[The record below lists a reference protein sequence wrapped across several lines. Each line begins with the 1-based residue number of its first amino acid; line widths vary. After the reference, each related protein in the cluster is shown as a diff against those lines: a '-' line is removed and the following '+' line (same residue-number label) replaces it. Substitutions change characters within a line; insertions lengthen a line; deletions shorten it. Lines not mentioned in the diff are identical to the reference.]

1 MIPPVEQWNAETS
14 ADADLLWSV
23 VAVDLEIRCGVRRSE
38 AVVNAV
44 VELAALPVGYPL
56 AAHCE
61 LMSVGEQSI
70 GGLIL
75 ACGGIELG
83 VGEFAPSLQRIVGA
97 HDKLPV
103 V

>member
-1 MIPPVEQWNAETS
+1 MA
-14 ADADLLWSV
+14 SV
-23 VAVDLEIRCGVRRSE
+23 KIV
-38 AVVNAV
+38 
-44 VELAALPVGYPL
+44 
-56 AAHCE
+56 
-61 LMSVGEQSI
+61 SVGEQSI